1 MEFSPSHPKA
11 GAYQSFQE
19 CGRLWRLQLF
29 GVLMRSP
36 DLAHSHFS
44 TATRSILYGL
54 SWTYV
59 SVVLQGLLKLVV
71 LIVLARLVSPRDFG
85 LLGYALLCAS
95 FVERVGQMGVGP
107 ALVQLKDFDG
117 HAART
122 TQTISIFSG
131 MLATI
136 GIWLLAPYLAS
147 FFGEPELRSILRV
160 LSFGCLVEGFGAAG
174 DAILQRQLRFKELT
188 VADNVS
194 YLLSMG
200 VIASALAYAG
210 YGVWALVWAQLSLRC
225 IRTLIIYGYTKKN
238 IAGKFLFTRATALL
252 RVGCGFSIARLLN
265 FFSLQGDNFVV
276 GRLLGTEALGTY
288 TRSYQLMTLPAMYMG
303 QLFERVMF
311 PAMAQQQDRME
322 LLRKQFLFSLEAIS
336 LITIPVAI
344 LMHLFAQEI
353 VLATFGDRWGGMV
366 PIFGIL
372 SGGIFFRTAY
382 KCSDTLARSVGAVYS
397 YAARQGL
404 YTLLVMGGA
413 WLGARSWGLSGVAFG
428 VVAAL
433 VLNYL
438 SMTRLSRRILGVS
451 WMTIVNA
458 HIPGLLLGLFSGTAA
473 WATRG
478 WMQGITDS
486 PLIVLITA
494 ITTATLSGCVWLYI
508 TYNHVP
514 STVIQE
520 TSALARRLYKP
531 RVGDAEAVG

>member
-1 MEFSPSHPKA
+1 
-11 GAYQSFQE
+11 
-19 CGRLWRLQLF
+19 
-29 GVLMRSP
+29 MRSSDP
-36 DLAHSHFS
+36 AHSQLS

-59 SVVLQGLLKLVV
+59 SVVLQGILKLIV
-71 LIVLARLVSPRDFG
+71 LVVLARLVSPRDFG

-107 ALVQLKDFDG
+107 ALVQARDFDG
-117 HAART
+117 NVART
-122 TQTISIFSG
+122 THSISIFSG
-131 MLATI
+131 MLATL
-136 GIWLLAPYLAS
+136 GIWLSAPYLAA
-147 FFGEPELRSILRV
+147 FFGEPELSAILRFMSV
-160 LSFGCLVEGFGAAG
+160 GCVVEGFGAAG

-200 VIASALAYAG
+200 VVASALAYAG

-225 IRTLIIYGYTKKN
+225 IRTLIIYTCTKKN
-238 IAGKFLFTRATALL
+238 LAGKFLVAKASELL
-252 RVGCGFSIARLLN
+252 KVGFGFSIAKLLN

-322 LLRKQFLFSLEAIS
+322 QLRKQFLFSLEAIS
-336 LITIPVAI
+336 LVTIPVAI
-344 LMHLFAQEI
+344 LMHLFAREI
-353 VLATFGDRWGGMV
+353 VLTTFGDRWGGMV
-366 PIFGIL
+366 PVFAIL

-404 YTLLVMGGA
+404 YTVLVMGGA
-413 WLGARSWGLSGVAFG
+413 WIGARTLGLSGVAFG

-438 SMTRLSRRILGVS
+438 SMTRLSRRILGIS
-451 WMTIVNA
+451 WMRILNA
-458 HIPGLLLGLFSGTAA
+458 HIPGLLLGLFTGATA

-478 WMQGITDS
+478 WAQSITDS
-486 PLIVLITA
+486 PLLVLMTA
-494 ITTATLSGCVWLYI
+494 FTTAVLSGCVWLYV
-508 TYNHVP
+508 THNHVP
-514 STVIQE
+514 STVIRE
-520 TSALARRLYKP
+520 TGALARRLYKP
-531 RVGDAEAVG
+531 GLGDAKAVG

>member
-1 MEFSPSHPKA
+1 
-11 GAYQSFQE
+11 
-19 CGRLWRLQLF
+19 
-29 GVLMRSP
+29 MRSSDP
-36 DLAHSHFS
+36 TTSHLS
-44 TATRSILYGL
+44 TATRSILHGL

-59 SVVLQGLLKLVV
+59 SVVLQGVLKLVV

-107 ALVQLKDFDG
+107 ALVQVRDFDG
-117 HAART
+117 NVART
-122 TQTISIFSG
+122 THIISIFSG
-131 MLATI
+131 MFATL
-136 GIWLLAPYLAS
+136 GIWLSAPYLAD
-147 FFGEPELRSILRV
+147 FFGEQELSEILRL
-160 LSFGCLVEGFGAAG
+160 LSVGCVVEGFGAAG

-200 VIASALAYAG
+200 IVASALAYVG

-225 IRTLIIYGYTKKN
+225 IRTLIIYSYTRKS
-238 IAGKFLFTRATALL
+238 ISGEFLFAKAAALL

-322 LLRKQFLFSLEAIS
+322 QLQKQFLFSLEAIS
-336 LITIPVAI
+336 LVTIPVAI
-344 LMHLFAQEI
+344 LMHLFAEEI
-353 VLATFGDRWGGMV
+353 VLATFGGRWGGMV
-366 PIFGIL
+366 PIFAIL

-413 WLGARSWGLSGVAFG
+413 WLGARNRGLPGVAFG

-438 SMTRLSRRILGVS
+438 SMTRLSRRILGIS
-451 WMTIVNA
+451 WMTILNA
-458 HIPGLLLGLFSGTAA
+458 HTPGLLLGLISGVTA

-478 WMQGITDS
+478 WAQSLTDS

-494 ITTATLSGCVWLYI
+494 SIAAAFSGCIWLYL
-508 TYNHVP
+508 THNHVQ
-514 STVIQE
+514 STVIRE
-520 TSALARRLYKP
+520 TTALARRLYKP
-531 RVGDAEAVG
+531 VLGGAKAVGQGGVAGSSLRN